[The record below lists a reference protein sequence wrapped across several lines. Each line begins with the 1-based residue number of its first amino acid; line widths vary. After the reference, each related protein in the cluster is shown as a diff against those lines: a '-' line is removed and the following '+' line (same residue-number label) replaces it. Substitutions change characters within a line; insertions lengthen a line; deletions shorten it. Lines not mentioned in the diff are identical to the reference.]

1 MPATVYIQP
10 LTALVISLLAAVT
23 LLTFAWFAILRC
35 FPPRPR
41 PDLEAPM
48 REDAAQEERAGES

>member
-48 REDAAQEERAGES
+48 RVGEPEEET